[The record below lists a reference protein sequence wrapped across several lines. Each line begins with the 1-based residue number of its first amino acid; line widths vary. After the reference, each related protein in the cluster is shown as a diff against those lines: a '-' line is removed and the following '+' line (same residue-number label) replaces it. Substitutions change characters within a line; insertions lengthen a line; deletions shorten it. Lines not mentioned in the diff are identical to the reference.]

1 MTAMDCTRCEPVL
14 LDLCYGELPPAQ
26 EVEVRTHIADCPTCR
41 KALSRLEAGQALAR
55 HLADEAPPPELTDR
69 ILRAARAHVRRSASP
84 LERLQ
89 GLIEA
94 MARLAMTRHFAMA
107 TLSVLIVVVGL
118 WSVPE
123 LTRRR
128 EARPD
133 TLVVEA
139 TPTGEAG
146 PSREVAQASAPP
158 APAAAP
164 EPVATAQKS
173 VRVARNDPRRKTDE
187 GANKRAERAR
197 AYPASSGPVADR
209 KARPQPK
216 AAEAQGRFAQAPAEQ
231 DVAMANKAKG
241 AAEPQGRSRP
251 AIDDDMLSGLLDAP
265 LSRQV
270 ANTQRKERKAE
281 VAVPTGAAFEER
293 EAPPPQAAPAAAAAP
308 AAQAAPAAPA
318 GLEDVFEAGVE
329 RYRAE
334 DYTAAAQLFARMLE
348 SNAPSGQRAS
358 ALLYLAR
365 SERALGRCDRAI
377 RAYETLVRS
386 YGSAQQSASALPEG
400 VACYDQLGDSAGAI
414 RLLEHAT
421 SVPSLSA
428 LASKSLQDRRA
439 GKPSAEGASAPAKP
453 TDAASGARKQ

>member
-1 MTAMDCTRCEPVL
+1 MDCTHCEPVL
-14 LDLCYGELPPAQ
+14 LDLCYGELAPAQ
-26 EVEVRTHIADCPTCR
+26 EREVRTHIADCPTCR

-84 LERLQ
+84 MERLQ
-89 GLIEA
+89 GFIEA

-139 TPTGEAG
+139 SQEEAG
-146 PSREVAQASAPP
+146 PSRAVAATSAPQP
-158 APAAAP
+158 SVVAP
-164 EPVATAQKS
+164 EPVATVDKS
-173 VRVARNDPRRKTDE
+173 ARLGRTEDRARRKADE
-187 GANKRAERAR
+187 VASKRSERAR
-197 AYPASSGPVADR
+197 TAASASSGPPAQRAD
-209 KARPQPK
+209 RPQPRAADAPRRFAEPPPVEGSMAK
-216 AAEAQGRFAQAPAEQ
+216 AKGGAAPAKSAPPPPELDDLLEGSVGASDSLARQRDFAAEA
-231 DVAMANKAKG
+231 
-241 AAEPQGRSRP
+241 
-251 AIDDDMLSGLLDAP
+251 
-265 LSRQV
+265 
-270 ANTQRKERKAE
+270 ERKVSKAE
-281 VAVPTGAAFEER
+281 ANPASDEAYAER
-293 EAPPPQAAPAAAAAP
+293 EAAPAAAPASAA
-308 AAQAAPAAPA
+308 AATPAAPVA
-318 GLEDVFEAGVE
+318 LEDMFQAGVE

-334 DYTAAAQLFARMLE
+334 DYAAAAQLFARMLE
-348 SNAPSGQRAS
+348 STAPSGQRAS

-400 VACYDQLGDSAGAI
+400 VACHDQLGDSAGAI

-421 SVPSLSA
+421 SVPTLAA
-428 LASKSLQDRRA
+428 LASKALQDRGA
-439 GKPSAEGASAPAKP
+439 GKSPDATSAPAKP
-453 TDAASGARKQ
+453 AEAPSGARSKP